1 MSNKQQS
8 AKMQQQQ
15 QQQQQQQE
23 QEQQQQQQQQHQHS
37 TGVYYD
43 PSIKNFSKVSHKILN
58 FLMKQNGLRICRVEH
73 HEAKWFNHS
82 LSVYLSLSLS
92 IGLSL

>member
-8 AKMQQQQ
+8 AKMQLLQQ
-15 QQQQQQQE
+15 
-23 QEQQQQQQQQHQHS
+23 QQQQQQQQHQHS

-43 PSIKNFSKVSHKILN
+43 PSIKNFSEVSHKILN

-82 LSVYLSLSLS
+82 LSVSLSLSLS
-92 IGLSL
+92 LHCPFSVCILVN